1 MKILLINQVF
11 VSPDEPG
18 HTRHFEMAQ
27 FLRARGHELV
37 IVASDL
43 NYQTGQKTI
52 ERKGIFTE
60 QVIDGVRI
68 LRAYMYPALHRSYLW
83 RIISFFSFMF
93 SSVWTALQ
101 VRDVDLVMG
110 TTPPI
115 FQAVSAWFVAWM
127 RRKPFLLEVRDLWPE
142 FGVSMGVLTNPVLI
156 ALGRWLEKFLYARAT
171 HILVDS
177 PAYKEYMIAKGVPE
191 NKITFIAYGTD
202 VDMFN
207 PNVDGSSIRKELG
220 LEDKFV
226 VLYAGALGQ
235 ANDIDTLLR
244 AAQRLNS
251 EDKTEKLQNSDSHT
265 PALAG
270 GARGEHRE
278 KELFSKVSV
287 DSVAEQTDS
296 HARSRI
302 RFVLFGDG
310 KERPRLQNEAER
322 MKLTNVTFAGVRAK
336 KDMPLVV
343 ASADVCLAILQDIPM
358 FRTTYPNKVFD
369 YMAAGRATML
379 VIDGVSRDLIESSN
393 GGVYVQPGDDEL
405 LAKTILELS
414 QDLQRVKQM
423 GANARDY
430 LVKHLDRR
438 DKLNETLDLLTKLVN
453 G

>member
-43 NYQTGQKTI
+43 NYQTGKKTI
-52 ERKGIFTE
+52 ARKGLFSELT
-60 QVIDGVRI
+60 IDGVRV
-68 LRAYMYPALHRSYLW
+68 LRAFMYPALHRSYFW

-93 SSVWTALQ
+93 SSVWAALQ

-156 ALGRWLEKFLYARAT
+156 ALGRWLEKFLYSRAT
-171 HILVDS
+171 HILVNS
-177 PAYKEYMIAKGVPE
+177 PAYKEYMIGKGVPDK
-191 NKITFIAYGTD
+191 KITYIAYGTD

-207 PNVDGSSIRKELG
+207 PQVDGSSIRAELG
-220 LEDKFV
+220 LQDKFV

-235 ANDIDTLLR
+235 ANDIATILR
-244 AAQRLNS
+244 AAQRLKS
-251 EDKTEKLQNSDSHT
+251 SDK
-265 PALAG
+265 
-270 GARGEHRE
+270 
-278 KELFSKVSV
+278 
-287 DSVAEQTDS
+287 
-296 HARSRI
+296 I
-302 RFVLFGDG
+302 YFVLFGDG
-310 KERPRLQNEAER
+310 KERPRLQGEAER
-322 MKLTNVTFAGVRAK
+322 MKLTNVIFAGVRAK
-336 KDMPLVV
+336 KEMPLVV

-369 YMAAGRATML
+369 YMAAGRATVL
-379 VIDGVSRDLIESSN
+379 VIDGVSRDLIETSN
-393 GGVYVQPGDDEL
+393 GGVFVQPGNDEL

-414 QDLQRVKQM
+414 KDPHRVQQM
-423 GANARDY
+423 GQNARDY
-430 LVKHLDRR
+430 LVKYLDRR
-438 DKLNETLDLLTKLVN
+438 DKLNETLELLTRLVN

>member
-1 MKILLINQVF
+1 MKILLLNQAF

-18 HTRHFEMAQ
+18 HTRHFEMAK
-27 FLRARGHELV
+27 FLRARGYELV

-43 NYQTGQKTI
+43 NYQTGQRTI
-52 ERKGIFTE
+52 ARKGIFAE
-60 QVIDGVRI
+60 QVIEGVRI
-68 LRAYMYPALHRSYLW
+68 MRAYIYPALHRSYFW

-115 FQAVSAWFVAWM
+115 FQAVSAWAVALI

-171 HILVDS
+171 HILVNS
-177 PAYKEYMIAKGVPE
+177 PAYKEYMIGKGVPE
-191 NKITFIAYGTD
+191 KKITYIAYGTD

-207 PNVDGSSIRKELG
+207 PQVDGSSIRSELG
-220 LEDKFV
+220 LQNKFV

-235 ANDIDTLLR
+235 ANDIDTILR
-244 AAQRLNS
+244 AAQRLN
-251 EDKTEKLQNSDSHT
+251 
-265 PALAG
+265 
-270 GARGEHRE
+270 GEN
-278 KELFSKVSV
+278 K
-287 DSVAEQTDS
+287 
-296 HARSRI
+296 I

-310 KERPRLQNEAER
+310 KERPRLQREAER
-322 MKLTNVTFAGVRAK
+322 MKLTNVIFAGVRAK
-336 KDMPLVV
+336 KEMPLVI

-369 YMAAGRATML
+369 YMAAGRATVL
-379 VIDGVSRDLIESSN
+379 VIDGVSRQLIESSD
-393 GGVYVQPGDDEL
+393 GGVYVQPGNDEL

-414 QDLQRVKQM
+414 KDSKRVQQM
-423 GANARDY
+423 GQDAREY
-430 LVKHLDRR
+430 LDKHLDRR
-438 DKLNETLDLLTKLVN
+438 DKLNETLELLTRLVN